1 MVSESNGFREFYYIS
16 SDFPDLVSVHT
27 LFFSPAPVAGRNEMG
42 ERESQGNELLHFSFV
57 SVSSFHPTFA
67 ALHSA
72 ALCTQIQ
79 FEIVEGCSNMNFNI
93 ELHVHWAR

>member
-1 MVSESNGFREFYYIS
+1 MMVSESNGFYYIS

-27 LFFSPAPVAGRNEMG
+27 LFFSPSPVAGRNENQIG

-79 FEIVEGCSNMNFNI
+79 FEIVEGCSNINFNI
-93 ELHVHWAR
+93 ELHVHGAR